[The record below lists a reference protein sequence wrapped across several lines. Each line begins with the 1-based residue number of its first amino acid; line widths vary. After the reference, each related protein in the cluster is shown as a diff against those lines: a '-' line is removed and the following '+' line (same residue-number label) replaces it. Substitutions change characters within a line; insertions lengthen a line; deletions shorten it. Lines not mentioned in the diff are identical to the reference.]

1 MSEEPPRRNPEE
13 QSAERHQKAVEERVR
28 KVRHLD
34 PFTLTCHAD
43 GRFTAQL
50 DKPPSEIEP
59 ATARAIL
66 EKLDVVL
73 KPLRR
78 VAAPPGKDD
87 PREG

>member
-1 MSEEPPRRNPEE
+1 MSEEPRRRNPEE
-13 QSAERHQKAVEERVR
+13 RNAERHQKAVEKRVR

-66 EKLDVVL
+66 EKMDVVL
-73 KPLRR
+73 EPLRR
-78 VAAPPGKDD
+78 VAGPPGKDD
-87 PREG
+87 ARGG